1 MPVSVRYF
9 RGVAAAM
16 TLLVASA
23 PAVAIDAHP
32 FAHSRIE
39 GLMDVK
45 RGEWIDCSEPA
56 GSSKARSEEIT
67 RRWSRLTHD
76 PCEWT
81 APVNQ
86 KDRGVPAPLFRSGE
100 EVTCALE
107 EWKLDDGVVLDR
119 NSYAVRLSSR
129 GIKAVTVDRDDEE
142 RIGDEPWRHQVL
154 AGTLASAE
162 AKPRQR
168 IHAWLWAGQGRVVAL
183 GCSGPVAVVDADLP
197 ALKRLA
203 ESLRIDR
210 AAIAK

>member
-1 MPVSVRYF
+1 MSVCF
-9 RGVAAAM
+9 RDIRGIAAAVG
-16 TLLVASA
+16 LLVAA
-23 PAVAIDAHP
+23 PALAIDAHP
-32 FAHSRIE
+32 FSHSRIE

-45 RGEWIDCSEPA
+45 RGVWIDCAEPP
-56 GSSKARSEEIT
+56 GSNPARREEIT

-86 KDRGVPAPLFRSGE
+86 KDRSVPAPLYRSGE

-107 EWKLDDGVVLDR
+107 EWKLDDGTALDR

-154 AGTLASAE
+154 AGTLASAQD
-162 AKPRQR
+162 KPRQR
-168 IHAWLWAGQGRVVAL
+168 IHAWLWAGNGRAVAL
-183 GCSGPVAVVDADLP
+183 GCSGPVDVVDADRP
-197 ALKRLA
+197 ALQKLA
-203 ESLRIDR
+203 DSLKIDR
-210 AAIAK
+210 AAVAK